1 MKKTYFCIAISILQ
15 PIMNRFFG
23 LFLLYIVCV
32 TTAHAQRKIAVL
44 DFETG
49 FPIEGVSVIVDSLE
63 AKKTNG
69 LGVVFVQE
77 PFDSITF
84 SHLKYG
90 KEKLAHEEVTDTMY
104 LFAKDYMLD
113 EVVVVG
119 LSPQLLKQLRQRREE
134 ILSSPTH
141 PSLLTFDLGRMLDK
155 RGRRDRKHLKR
166 ARKVMK
172 EWDEKDSIK
181 P

>member
-1 MKKTYFCIAISILQ
+1 
-15 PIMNRFFG
+15 MNRFFV
-23 LFLLYIVCV
+23 LILLYIMCAGSM
-32 TTAHAQRKIAVL
+32 TAQRKLAVL

-69 LGVVFVQE
+69 LGVVFIQE

-90 KEKLAHEEVTDTMY
+90 KEKLAREEITDTMY
-104 LFAKDYMLD
+104 LFAKDFMLD

-119 LSPQLLKQLRQRREE
+119 LSPELLKQVRAKREE
-134 ILSSPTH
+134 ILSAPDH
-141 PSLLTFDLGRMLDK
+141 PSLLTFDLGKMLDK

-166 ARKVMK
+166 ARKIIK
-172 EWDEKDSIK
+172 EWDDAPAARNK
-181 P
+181 

>member
-1 MKKTYFCIAISILQ
+1 M
-15 PIMNRFFG
+15 MNRILAVFAAY
-23 LFLLYIVCV
+23 YIGIGV
-32 TTAHAQRKIAVL
+32 ALAQRKIAVL

-77 PFDSITF
+77 PFDIITF

-90 KEKLAHEEVTDTMY
+90 KEKLAREEITDTMY
-104 LFAKDYMLD
+104 LVAKDFMLD

-119 LSPQLLKQLRQRREE
+119 LSPELLKQVRAKREE
-134 ILSSPTH
+134 ILSVPNH
-141 PSLLTFDLGRMLDK
+141 PLLLTFDLGKMLDK

-166 ARKVMK
+166 ARKVIK
-172 EWDEKDSIK
+172 QWDEAPAAPK
-181 P
+181 

>member
-1 MKKTYFCIAISILQ
+1 M
-15 PIMNRFFG
+15 M
-23 LFLLYIVCV
+23 
-32 TTAHAQRKIAVL
+32 AQRKLAVL

-69 LGVVFVQE
+69 LGVVFIQE

-90 KEKLAHEEVTDTMY
+90 KEKLAREEITDTMY
-104 LFAKDYMLD
+104 LFAKDFMLD

-119 LSPQLLKQLRQRREE
+119 LSPELLKQVRAKREE
-134 ILSSPTH
+134 ILSAPDH
-141 PSLLTFDLGRMLDK
+141 PSLLTFDLGKMLDK

-166 ARKVMK
+166 ARKIIK
-172 EWDEKDSIK
+172 EWDEAPAARKK
-181 P
+181 

>member
-1 MKKTYFCIAISILQ
+1 
-15 PIMNRFFG
+15 MNRFFV
-23 LFLLYIVCV
+23 LFLFYMVC
-32 TTAHAQRKIAVL
+32 AGSMMAQRKLAVL

-69 LGVVFVQE
+69 LGVVFIQE

-90 KEKLAHEEVTDTMY
+90 KEKLARAEITDTMY
-104 LFAKDYMLD
+104 LFAKDFMLD

-119 LSPQLLKQLRQRREE
+119 LSPELLKQVRAKREE
-134 ILSSPTH
+134 ILSAPDH
-141 PSLLTFDLGRMLDK
+141 PSLLTFDLGKMLDK

-166 ARKVMK
+166 ARKIIK
-172 EWDEKDSIK
+172 EWDEAPAARKK
-181 P
+181 

>member
-1 MKKTYFCIAISILQ
+1 
-15 PIMNRFFG
+15 MNRFFV
-23 LFLLYIVCV
+23 LILLYIMCAGSM
-32 TTAHAQRKIAVL
+32 TAQRKLAVL

-69 LGVVFVQE
+69 LGVVFIQE

-90 KEKLAHEEVTDTMY
+90 KEKLAREEITDTMY
-104 LFAKDYMLD
+104 LFAKDFMLD

-119 LSPQLLKQLRQRREE
+119 LSPELLKQVRAKREE
-134 ILSSPTH
+134 ILSAPDH
-141 PSLLTFDLGRMLDK
+141 PSLLTFDLGKMLDK

-166 ARKVMK
+166 ARKIIK
-172 EWDEKDSIK
+172 EWDDAPAARKK
-181 P
+181 